1 MPTIATAPVPPLIHV
16 RVATA
21 DLCAALGDAGQPATL
36 TFTTTGLTVTTP
48 TGSRRIAA
56 QVIARHTSGTP
67 TAGIRPADADRLRAA
82 CRPASGAAGPA
93 GTTAD
98 LRVGVRTVTLSAD
111 GDPVTVGR
119 W

>member
-21 DLCAALGDAGQPATL
+21 DLRAALGPAGQPATL
-36 TFTTTGLTVTTP
+36 TFTTTALTVTTP
-48 TGSRRIAA
+48 AGSHRVAA
-56 QVIARHTSGTP
+56 RVIARRVSGIP

-82 CRPASGAAGPA
+82 CAAAGPA
-93 GTTAD
+93 DTTAD
-98 LRVGVRTVTLSAD
+98 LRLGVRSLTLTAA

>member
-56 QVIARHTSGTP
+56 QVIARHTSGT
-67 TAGIRPADADRLRAA
+67 
-82 CRPASGAAGPA
+82 
-93 GTTAD
+93 TTAD